1 MSKFTDHLNLS
12 KQFNN
17 WKDYTFKHSVCMYII
32 LEQSPLVKLETE
44 AFATIEN
51 ETEGIML

>member
-17 WKDYTFKHSVCMYII
+17 WKDYTFKHSVYMYII